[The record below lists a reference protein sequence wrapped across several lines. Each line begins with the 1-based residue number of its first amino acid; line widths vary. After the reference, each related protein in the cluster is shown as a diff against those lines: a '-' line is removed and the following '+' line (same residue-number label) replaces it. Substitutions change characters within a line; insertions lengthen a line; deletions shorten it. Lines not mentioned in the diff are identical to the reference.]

1 MVHGLTLTLPIS
13 DDACRRPHRTRQ
25 PCRAAASA
33 NANGSTGNSKPRTSS
48 LMMPDADAPPQ
59 AMTLDDYL
67 GPRQG
72 GADAAPRLMSP
83 LPQTRGQDGTPLSE
97 RPYLVF
103 LPGIDG
109 TGMNAL
115 GQFGLLAP
123 QFELVALNIPNTDRT
138 PFAYDTHTPRLPHH
152 PRNVHLGAFL

>member
-1 MVHGLTLTLPIS
+1 
-13 DDACRRPHRTRQ
+13 
-25 PCRAAASA
+25 
-33 NANGSTGNSKPRTSS
+33 
-48 LMMPDADAPPQ
+48 MMPDADASPQ

-67 GPRQG
+67 GPRDG
-72 GADAAPRLMSP
+72 GADAAPRLISP
-83 LPQTRGQDGTPLSE
+83 LPQRPRADDGTPLSQ

-138 PFAYDTHTPRLPHH
+138 PFAYARRLPHH
-152 PRNVHLGAFL
+152 ARMPTMPP